1 MNMPLNSDGTVM
13 FNATLFA
20 LVRTA
25 LKIKTEGEPSLEAGQ
40 VGEEDGEAMS
50 HLNSHVDLFLSEAP
64 PPGAGVVHV
73 IRMSVLGPLA
83 RPASS
88 TFLSSLH
95 AHFVPESSEVTRA
108 TGSSGENREALQGKR
123 NKAHLPLLHFESR
136 QPGTS

>member
-50 HLNSHVDLFLSEAP
+50 HLNSHVDLFLTEAP
-64 PPGAGVVHV
+64 PPRGRGGACNQDVCA
-73 IRMSVLGPLA
+73 GPSGQ
-83 RPASS
+83 AS
-88 TFLSSLH
+88 
-95 AHFVPESSEVTRA
+95 
-108 TGSSGENREALQGKR
+108 
-123 NKAHLPLLHFESR
+123 LLHLSLLPSCSLCPRELRGDSCHR
-136 QPGTS
+136 QLW